1 MIELP
6 PATKELIEEVVT
18 VVSGLRH
25 AGVRGFVPTESADS
39 RLQRALQNVEEI
51 KRRVLQHP
59 SVSVDILLST
69 RELLNQL
76 HRAVADGVL
85 DPRGVPFRLV
95 EAQEAIAR
103 LIRASGHGDRLA
115 GAIGHG
121 SRPGQ
126 TEPTH
131 QPAGG
136 HR

>member
-25 AGVRGFVPTESADS
+25 AGVRGFVPTEAADS

-95 EAQEAIAR
+95 EAQEAIER
-103 LIRASGHGDRLA
+103 QIRASGHGDRLA
-115 GAIGHG
+115 GPIDP
-121 SRPGQ
+121 SPRPGAS
-126 TEPTH
+126 E
-131 QPAGG
+131 QP
-136 HR
+136 HRTAKGQR

>member
-25 AGVRGFVPTESADS
+25 AGVRGFVPTEAAES

-51 KRRVLQHP
+51 KRRVQRHP
-59 SVSVDILLST
+59 SVSVNILLST
-69 RELLNQL
+69 RELLSQL

-95 EAQEAIAR
+95 EAQEAIDR